1 MPDAIDDKPA
11 PVVVKQELSVD
22 ICDTPALKREP
33 SSPLPGRRCL
43 PASFYRGKRRRVAA
57 SGAIVVDGDDA
68 ITIVDS

>member
-1 MPDAIDDKPA
+1 M
-11 PVVVKQELSVD
+11 D